1 MNNLNESIYNMIC
14 EREKNGS
21 VYHQT
26 RKLVRQV
33 QATQPELSRDTILAA
48 LNELQQAGFLV
59 RMGQSYAVT
68 NTCYN
73 EDLLS
78 RKVVEVIQNNTPAD
92 PFCVEQAVEDAERRL
107 GVSLAA
113 SQRAAVI
120 GALSHRVSIIT
131 GGPGTGK
138 TTAMRVLVAAYQTPH
153 REEILLLAPTGK
165 AARRL
170 AEGAGQPASTIHS
183 LLYTGGEE
191 RIRIHGDSE
200 LDAPLIVVDEASMVD
215 INLMADLMRAIS
227 PATRL
232 ILVGDPDQLPAVG
245 PGQVLKDLLQSGLP
259 AFQLT
264 ENFRQASGSDIAEAI
279 ELVRKGDSNLPFG
292 KEILLFE
299 TSSSTDTESVILAHY
314 EALRLQGERPM
325 ILAPKGSAGGV
336 CSTMEFNRKV
346 QKAMKMDNKP
356 AIQCGDL
363 LFHPG
368 DRVIQSRNN
377 KFARNGDTGRICS
390 MTFDEEAR
398 IGVEFDFIDEPVF
411 YPVEQIQQQELLDL
425 AYALT
430 IHKSQGSEYENVLI
444 PLCLEDAFMWNREL
458 LYTAISRA
466 RESLIFVG
474 SKEVLDLAIQ
484 RPAHPRKTK
493 LLEKIQKRL
502 NSAAA

>member
-1 MNNLNESIYNMIC
+1 MNTLNESIYSMIC

-33 QATQPELSRDTILAA
+33 QAAQPELSRDTILAA

-59 RMGQSYAVT
+59 RMGNSYAVT
-68 NTCYN
+68 NTRYN
-73 EDLLS
+73 EDLLAK
-78 RKVVEVIQNNTPAD
+78 KVAEVIRNNTPTD

-138 TTAMRVLVAAYQTPH
+138 TTAMRVLVAAYQMPH

-183 LLYTGGEE
+183 LLYTGEE
-191 RIRIHGDSE
+191 RFRVHGDGE
-200 LDAPLIVVDEASMVD
+200 LEAPLIVVDEASMVD

-245 PGQVLKDLLQSGLP
+245 PGQVLKDLLKSGL
-259 AFQLT
+259 AVFQLT
-264 ENFRQASGSDIAEAI
+264 ENFRQASGSDLAEAI

-299 TSSSTDTESVILAHY
+299 TNSSTDTEAVILAHY

-346 QKAMKMDNKP
+346 QKAMKMDNRP

-368 DRVIQSRNN
+368 DRVIQLQNN
-377 KFARNGDTGRICS
+377 RLAKNGDTGRICS
-390 MTFDEEAR
+390 MTFDEEAQ
-398 IGVEFDFIDEPVF
+398 ILVEFDFIDEPV
-411 YPVEQIQQQELLDL
+411 YYKVEQIQQQELLDL